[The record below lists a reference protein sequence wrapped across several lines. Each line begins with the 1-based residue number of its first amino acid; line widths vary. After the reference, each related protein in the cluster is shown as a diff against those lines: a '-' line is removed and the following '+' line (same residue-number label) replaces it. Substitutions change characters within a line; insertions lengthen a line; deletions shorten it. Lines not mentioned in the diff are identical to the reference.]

1 MSDLEVSIWFAKV
14 KANGPLA
21 VIGTLLAA
29 FALAVLVLFCG
40 IGGLLVGVPNASP
53 HAGSSQAPALPTQ
66 SKPNP

>member
-1 MSDLEVSIWFAKV
+1 MSDLEVSIWFAKI

-40 IGGLLVGVPNASP
+40 TGGLQVGVPSVFPN
-53 HAGSSQAPALPTQ
+53 GTTQ
-66 SKPNP
+66 SSPTKAEPLH